1 MCGIE
6 DSQLELYFACGIEGA
21 NPEQA
26 DAVEAMV
33 LQVLKDVGAVTL

>member
-1 MCGIE
+1 MCGLE
-6 DSQLELYFACGIEGA
+6 DSQLELCFACGIEGS

-33 LQVLKDVGAVTL
+33 IQLLEEVAANG